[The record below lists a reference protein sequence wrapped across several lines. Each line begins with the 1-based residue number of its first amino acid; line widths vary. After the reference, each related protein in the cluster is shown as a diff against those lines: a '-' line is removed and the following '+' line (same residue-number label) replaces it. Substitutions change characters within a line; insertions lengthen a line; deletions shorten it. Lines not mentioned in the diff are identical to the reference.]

1 MPLAKGKSQK
11 VISKNISKLR
21 DEGYPQKQSIAIAMS
36 EAGKSKKGKTMKKQ
50 GYNSRMD
57 EMLGAKNGKKKA
69 SMKSRRDESKGMEK
83 AAGKRAYSSVKTMDK
98 SPKKRK
104 AK

>member
-1 MPLAKGKSQK
+1 MPLKKGYGQET
-11 VISKNISKLR
+11 ISSNISKLR
-21 DEGYPQKQSIAIAMS
+21 SEGYPQKQSIAIAMS
-36 EAGKSKKGKTMKKQ
+36 EAGKAKKGKTMKKQ

-57 EMLGAKNGKKKA
+57 EMLGAKNGKKKQ

-83 AAGKRAYSSVKTMDK
+83 AMGKKAYSSVKSMDK
-98 SPKKRK
+98 MPKKRK